1 MNSHIDISKIRKL
14 DGGLLIILQQL
25 LQHHSVTKTAGQ
37 LNLSQS
43 TISHSLTRL
52 RELFDDPLFIR
63 RPHGLEPTALAY
75 ELEPKIES
83 LLSQIAA
90 TLSVNEYF
98 DPTNEHRQFNISA
111 PEFVTVVLATPLLK
125 HLKQIAPSITVRF
138 IHLSE
143 DEAYE
148 QLRRGNLDVAIGRF
162 VQSQPAGIALQPYFE
177 DQFCIAANKHHPI
190 LKGALT
196 QQRYQ
201 SSNHIWA
208 YAESETIEADSGFDY
223 SEFHGS
229 LVEGWLSALTIAAN
243 SDYIATCPK
252 SLVVSMQKL
261 MGLGFRDLLTPGGKI
276 KVHMA
281 TRQGLTNSGTAW
293 LVEQLQIS
301 RAGAVTS
308 LQPTS

>member
-1 MNSHIDISKIRKL
+1 M
-14 DGGLLIILQQL
+14 
-25 LQHHSVTKTAGQ
+25 
-37 LNLSQS
+37 
-43 TISHSLTRL
+43 
-52 RELFDDPLFIR
+52 
-63 RPHGLEPTALAY
+63 
-75 ELEPKIES
+75 
-83 LLSQIAA
+83 
-90 TLSVNEYF
+90 
-98 DPTNEHRQFNISA
+98 
-111 PEFVTVVLATPLLK
+111 
-125 HLKQIAPSITVRF
+125 
-138 IHLSE
+138 
-143 DEAYE
+143 
-148 QLRRGNLDVAIGRF
+148 
-162 VQSQPAGIALQPYFE
+162 
-177 DQFCIAANKHHPI
+177 
-190 LKGALT
+190 T

-301 RAGAVTS
+301 RAGTVTS